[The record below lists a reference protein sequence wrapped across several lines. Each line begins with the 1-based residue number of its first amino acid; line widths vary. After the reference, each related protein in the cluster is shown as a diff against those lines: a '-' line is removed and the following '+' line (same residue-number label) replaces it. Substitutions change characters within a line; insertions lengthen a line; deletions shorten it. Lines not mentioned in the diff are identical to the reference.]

1 MQEKVFLAQIELSE
15 RLELP
20 IIIHCVKA
28 WNVLRVIRRRR
39 SPAQPWIYHGFTK
52 ARIVQEVLDEGM
64 LISIGSAVQN
74 NILLQEAVKMI
85 PIDRLLLETDESMSP
100 ISEIYQ
106 KVSELKNIPLPDLE
120 KEIEKTVKRTFK
132 KWITG

>member
-1 MQEKVFLAQIELSE
+1 
-15 RLELP
+15 
-20 IIIHCVKA
+20 
-28 WNVLRVIRRRR
+28 
-39 SPAQPWIYHGFTK
+39 
-52 ARIVQEVLDEGM
+52 
-64 LISIGSAVQN
+64 
-74 NILLQEAVKMI
+74 MI